1 MPSPRRAAPETAP
14 VPAPEAPGRP
24 PWRNLLG
31 FGRRQILVALILLLT
46 SLMVVMAIRSQ
57 ASQGVYESMRR
68 EELVQLLDQASTETR
83 RLEAEVADLR
93 STRDDLESGA
103 AGVEAAEADARRRL
117 DQLEILAGTVAV
129 AGPGIELT
137 IHDPERNVTPE
148 LLLNGIEEL
157 RDAGAEVIEFNGS
170 IRLTAGSWLAM
181 DEQGRILAD
190 GTQLTWPVLIRAIGD
205 PATLEAGARF
215 RGGLVSQ
222 VERPQVQG
230 QVEILQHERIEI
242 TSVVEP
248 RQHEHARPR

>member
-1 MPSPRRAAPETAP
+1 MPSPRRAAPETTLAP
-14 VPAPEAPGRP
+14 AAEAPGRP

-31 FGRRQILVALILLLT
+31 FGRRQILVALVLLLT
-46 SLMVVMAIRSQ
+46 SLMVVMAIRTQS
-57 ASQGVYESMRR
+57 SQGVYESMRR
-68 EELVQLLDQASTETR
+68 EELIQLLDQAAAETR

-117 DQLEILAGTVAV
+117 DQLEILAGTVPA
-129 AGPGIELT
+129 AGPGIELV
-137 IHDPERNVTPE
+137 IRDPEGAIRPE

-157 RDAGAEVIEFNGS
+157 RDAGAEVIEFNGT

-190 GTQLTWPVLIRAIGD
+190 GTELTWPVTIRAIGD
-205 PATLEAGARF
+205 PATLESGARF

-222 VERPQVQG
+222 VEGPQVQG
-230 QVEILQHERIEI
+230 TVEITQHERLNII
-242 TSVVEP
+242 SVVEP
-248 RQHEHARPR
+248 RAHEHARPR